1 MALKALLETLDGVDD
16 AVKSFYVENDGKFV
30 LDVDGV
36 DSHPIVANLK
46 SAFERTKADKAT
58 ASQKATDLEKQLAEV
73 MKGKPDEAA
82 LLKLRQDLESER
94 DAARTEADTL
104 RGQLTGV
111 TRDRSLTD
119 ALTAAN
125 VTNPT
130 FQKAAIAMLAGSVK
144 MENGA
149 AIVETDMGNVN
160 LPDFIKRWA
169 ASDGKPFVTAPAGGG
184 AKGGDGHNK
193 GSTAGDMGGTK
204 AERVAALKQRFPDLS
219 AG

>member
-125 VTNPT
+125 VTNPM

-149 AIVETDMGNVN
+149 AIVETDMGNVS
-160 LPDFIKRWA
+160 LPAFIKRWA
-169 ASDGKPFVTAPAGGG
+169 ASDGKDFVTQASGGG
-184 AKGGDGHNK
+184 AKGNDGQTK
-193 GSTAGDMGGTK
+193 GNTAGDMGGTK